1 MSHVAEPVERTSNRY
16 ESEFGIWSTCTSPS
30 SKGLFV
36 PANIKFHSCSPE
48 HSPIDQLDNLSFA
61 IALADKAEICR
72 RDFPLAVNKGG
83 RRERID
89 SAAILFRDALIVDH
103 DSVVHCSLSH
113 ERLDSLPSVVVH
125 RNIENRKAAIL
136 VCLLAFDEP
145 GDFNLYGPHQ
155 VAQKSTNSFSPAL
168 CS

>member
-1 MSHVAEPVERTSNRY
+1 MMSHVAEPVERTSNSH
-16 ESEFGIWSTCTSPS
+16 ESEFGIWSTGTSPS

-36 PANIKFHSCSPE
+36 LVNIEFHSCSPKP
-48 HSPIDQLDNLSFA
+48 SPIDQLENLSFA
-61 IALADKAEICR
+61 ITLADKAEMCR
-72 RDFPLAVNKGG
+72 RDFPLAVNKEG

-89 SAAILFRDALIVDH
+89 SAILFRDALIVDH
-103 DSVVHCSLSH
+103 DSVVHCPLSH

-125 RNIENRKAAIL
+125 RKPRTAKPRPLCVFSNSTNQGISTL
-136 VCLLAFDEP
+136 H
-145 GDFNLYGPHQ
+145 GPHQ